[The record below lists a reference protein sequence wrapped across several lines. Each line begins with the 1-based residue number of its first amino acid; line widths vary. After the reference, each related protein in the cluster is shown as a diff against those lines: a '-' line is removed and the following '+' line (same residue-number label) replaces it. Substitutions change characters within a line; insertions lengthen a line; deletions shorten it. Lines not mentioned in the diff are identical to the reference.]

1 MSDLDELL
9 AKAEAALGA
18 DDPHRALITLREIC
32 RQPEFHKDLPRLTS
46 VLEIFARISEHFASA
61 EQVDTARAA
70 ARHDP
75 EALYNLGSS
84 LLGENLGDI
93 ALIAFL
99 RVNDLVPREAVV
111 IGGIAQALE
120 NLGQSRQACD
130 TLRGVPELLDVDFFL
145 RYLLAFNGI
154 MAGDLA
160 DALQSMEMLG
170 EPSDPDETAMA
181 ARVGDML
188 ARANAIR
195 DICALDGKDLRGW
208 HYVLTGGILTHLS
221 PYGFDDGMNGRYAF
235 TQDSHARCK
244 EGLLRLKA
252 VLDAWGNTPDRI
264 ISAGDRGSSILA
276 AAAAELFDLPLE
288 PFGDPRRAGLIVAYD
303 PMEVPDEFYGPLSE
317 CMPGQMLYCH
327 AARWTEPAP
336 YTPDI
341 VTLLYQTNMAPWGER
356 MQIDPESHGSET
368 VPPDTRPAEEV
379 AADILGA
386 TPDDED
392 MADIGDL
399 ARIAAAMKD
408 KSAAFQSSGER
419 SPIWYQG
426 PVKSSRFL

>member
-32 RQPEFHKDLPRLTS
+32 RQPELHKDLPRLSTT
-46 VLEIFARISEHFASA
+46 LEIFARISEHYGSA
-61 EQVDTARAA
+61 EHVDMARAA

-75 EALYNLGSS
+75 QALYDLGSS
-84 LLGENLGDI
+84 LLSENLGDI

-99 RVNDLVPREAVV
+99 RVNDLISGEAVI

-120 NLGQSRQACD
+120 NLGQSQQACE
-130 TLRGVPELLDVDFFL
+130 TLRGAPELLEIDFFL
-145 RYLLAFNGI
+145 RYLLVFNGI
-154 MAGDLA
+154 MTGDLA
-160 DALQSMEMLG
+160 DARRSMETLG

-181 ARVGDML
+181 VRIGDMF
-188 ARANAIR
+188 ARADAVG
-195 DICALDGKDLRGW
+195 DICALDGQDLRGW

-221 PYGFDDGMNGRYAF
+221 PHGFDDGMNGRYAF
-235 TQDSHARCK
+235 TQGSLAGCK
-244 EGLLRLKA
+244 EGLVRLKA
-252 VLDAWGNTPDRI
+252 VLEAWGNTPDRI
-264 ISAGDRGSSILA
+264 ISAGGRGGSILA

-303 PMEVPDEFYGPLSE
+303 PMEVPDEAYGPLSE
-317 CMPGQMLYCH
+317 CRPGQMLYCH

-356 MQIDPESHGSET
+356 MQVDPESHGSET
-368 VPPDTRPAEEV
+368 VPPDTRPADEI
-379 AADILGA
+379 AADILSA
-386 TPDDED
+386 TLDDED
-392 MADIGDL
+392 MADIADL
-399 ARIAAAMKD
+399 GRIAAAMKG
-408 KSAAFQSSGER
+408 KAAAFRPDGPR

-426 PVKSSRFL
+426 PVRSSRFL